1 MIMSKPVTSWFDQEL
16 MPYISGL
23 VPGRF
28 LVSEYLK
35 LLVSCLAIGYSITGH
50 FLVPGWFLV
59 MKEGY
64 EEPHFLY
71 RKFELCNSQIVC
83 LSAKKLD

>member
-1 MIMSKPVTSWFDQEL
+1 MFLSKPVTSWFDQEL

-35 LLVSCLAIGYSITGH
+35 LLVPCLVIGYSKTGY
-50 FLVPGWFLV
+50 FLGPGWFLV
-59 MKEGY
+59 MKEGN
-64 EEPHFLY
+64 EEPHFFY
-71 RKFELCNSQIVC
+71 RKFE
-83 LSAKKLD
+83 